1 MKKISKHT
9 LFRVT
14 IIILSVLLVA
24 ATASAV
30 YFVVQDNKSKSQIES
45 LNKKLADEKSSYDAD
60 MQSNSEAFESFENEK
75 SSEAQSYED
84 RLSAESSANQS
95 KVDELNKQIES
106 LNKQLA
112 AKRATSTTKRV
123 DNQSVTP
130 PTPPAP
136 PSGKT
141 VYLTFDDGPSQYTPE
156 ILNVLD
162 RYGVKATFFVVNGR
176 YNSVMKD
183 IVNRGNAIGLHS
195 YSHNYAGIYSS
206 DSAFYSDLNKISA
219 VVKEQTGV
227 ETKIMRFPGGSSNTV
242 SKKYSPGIMSRLA
255 KSVTEN
261 GYVYFDWNCANGDAA
276 GANTVEKQ
284 LANCKSYPKSASN
297 IVVLMHD
304 NKSTTLAALPK
315 IIEYYQSCGM
325 SFGVLT
331 TSTPPVHHGI
341 NN

>member
-112 AKRATSTTKRV
+112 AKRATSV
-123 DNQSVTP
+123 PS
-130 PTPPAP
+130 
-136 PSGKT
+136 SGKT

-242 SKKYSPGIMSRLA
+242 SKKYSPGIMSRLS

-297 IVVLMHD
+297 IIVLMHD

-331 TSTPPVHHGI
+331 ASTPPVHHGI

>member
-9 LFRVT
+9 LLRII

-24 ATASAV
+24 AAASAV
-30 YFVVQDNKSKSQIES
+30 YFVVQDNKSENQIES
-45 LNKKLADEKSSYDAD
+45 LNKKLADEKSSHDAD
-60 MQSNSEAFESFENEK
+60 MQSNSEAFESLENEK

-95 KVDELNKQIES
+95 KVDELNKQIDS

-112 AKRATSTTKRV
+112 AKRAASTTKRV
-123 DNQSVTP
+123 DSQAVA
-130 PTPPAP
+130 PPAP
-136 PSGKT
+136 PAPSSGKT

-195 YSHNYAGIYSS
+195 YSHNYASVYSS
-206 DSAFYSDLNKISA
+206 DAAFYSDLNKISA

-242 SKKYSPGIMSRLA
+242 SKKYSAGIMSRLA

-297 IVVLMHD
+297 IIVLMHD
-304 NKSTTLAALPK
+304 SKSTTLEALPK
-315 IIEYYQSCGM
+315 IIEYYKSCGM

-331 TSTPPVHHGI
+331 TATPPVHHGI

>member
-1 MKKISKHT
+1 MAA
-9 LFRVT
+9 
-14 IIILSVLLVA
+14 A
-24 ATASAV
+24 ATAV
-30 YFVVQDNKSKSQIES
+30 CFVVRDNKNMREIES
-45 LNKKLADEKSSYDAD
+45 LNKKLTDEKSSYEANI
-60 MQSNSEAFESFENEK
+60 QSNSSELDSVRNAQ
-75 SSEAQSYED
+75 SSEARSYED

-112 AKRATSTTKRV
+112 AKRATSV
-123 DNQSVTP
+123 PS
-130 PTPPAP
+130 
-136 PSGKT
+136 SGKT

-162 RYGVKATFFVVNGR
+162 RYGVKATFFVINGR
-176 YNSVMKD
+176 YNSVMKG

-242 SKKYSPGIMSRLA
+242 SKKHSPGIMSRLS

-297 IVVLMHD
+297 IIVLMHD
-304 NKSTTLAALPK
+304 NKSTTLEALPK